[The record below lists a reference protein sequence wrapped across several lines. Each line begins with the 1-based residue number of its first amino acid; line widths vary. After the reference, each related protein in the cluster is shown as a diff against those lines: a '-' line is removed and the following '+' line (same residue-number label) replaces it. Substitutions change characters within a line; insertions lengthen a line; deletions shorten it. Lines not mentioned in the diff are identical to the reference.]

1 MANNSARHTSDN
13 ENVVD
18 IDLNASAPDTPAP
31 GGKTPPPILVLS
43 RENAVIDAIRKSAP
57 RGTRVVASPSL
68 DQAAG
73 QLPTLQPGVLVIDTA
88 CAPDVAG
95 MVAQLTQHFPDMIVV
110 VAGKSEDSQSL
121 MRLAAAGQIYRFLL
135 LPLSQGQTRLTLEA
149 ATNRHLELGQTAERL
164 ASGGEGG
171 TGKKNYLVNYIALG
185 AGLVA
190 LIGGIWFFMGRVASD
205 NGAPTAET
213 SAAAAAKDPAAAE
226 LALAAKALS
235 EGRLVEPAGESALDL
250 YRSALALNPSSEQ
263 ARSGVRSVADKILE
277 RGEKALMSEK
287 LEEAVAS
294 VELARDIQPDHSR
307 LPFMDE
313 QIKRERE
320 RMKLMQ
326 GAEVGNKVSSL
337 LAQAAQRIEQ
347 DKLVAP
353 QGESARDSLTEAR
366 RLDPTDPAVLQAYR
380 DLAGRIVE
388 AAKQAANAGNSDTA
402 QSLVA
407 AARQMGYGGSA
418 LSAVER
424 TLADQR
430 GAAAKRAGADSE
442 IATAR
447 KRLNDGQLLE
457 PAGDSAKDHIAN
469 VRAADP
475 TRTEI
480 VELNTQLATKLVD
493 QGKQAMSAQNFD
505 KAKSLATAARDL
517 GVRSQDAAIA
527 QLDRDIESQRRAA
540 AAKVAAATQP
550 AAAQTP
556 AINEQA
562 ATALK
567 RIKTVMPEMPEAA
580 RRKKLEGWVEVV
592 FTVNEKGLVSEAQVR
607 SSSPEEVFDDA
618 AVKAVKQWRFEPAT
632 KDGKPVAT
640 RSMIRLKF

>member
-1 MANNSARHTSDN
+1 MANNSARQTTDN

-18 IDLNASAPDTPAP
+18 IDLNDSSPDTPAA
-31 GGKTPPPILVLS
+31 GGKAPPPILVLS

-57 RGTRVVASPSL
+57 RGTRVVAAPSL

-73 QLPTLQPGVLVIDTA
+73 QLPTLQPGVLLIDTA

-95 MVAQLTQHFPDMIVV
+95 MVAQLTQHFPDMVVV

-164 ASGGEGG
+164 ASGNEGG
-171 TGKKNYLVNYIALG
+171 SGKKNYLVNYMALG

-205 NGAPTAET
+205 DAAPAAET
-213 SAAAAAKDPAAAE
+213 AATAKDPAAAE
-226 LALAAKALS
+226 LALANKALS
-235 EGRLVEPAGESALDL
+235 DGRLVEPAGESALDL
-250 YRSALALNPSSEQ
+250 FRSALALNPSSEQ
-263 ARSGVRSVADKILE
+263 ARNGVRSVADKILE

-294 VELARDIQPDHSR
+294 VELARDIQPDHPR
-307 LPFMDE
+307 LSFMDE

-320 RMKLMQ
+320 RMKLTQ
-326 GAEVGNKVSSL
+326 AAEVGNKVSSL

-347 DKLVAP
+347 DKLIAP
-353 QGESARDSLTEAR
+353 QGESARDALTEAR

-388 AAKQAANAGNSDTA
+388 SAKQAANSGNADTA

-430 GAAAKRAGADSE
+430 SAASKRAGADSE

-447 KRLNDGQLLE
+447 KRLNDGQLIE

-469 VRAADP
+469 ARAADP
-475 TRTEI
+475 TRTELAD
-480 VELNTQLATKLVD
+480 LNNQLAAKLVE
-493 QGKQAMSAQNFD
+493 QGKQAMGAQQFD
-505 KAKSLATAARDL
+505 RAKSLATAARDV
-517 GVRSQDAAIA
+517 GARSQDAAIS
-527 QLDRDIESQRRAA
+527 QLERDIDATRRAA
-540 AAKVAAATQP
+540 AAKVATATPTP
-550 AAAQTP
+550 AQP

-632 KDGKPVAT
+632 KDGKPIAT